1 MLDVL
6 VCFRPFVRLHLFDPL
21 ERSSPHLLLL
31 LFLLAPTSLVQRL
44 PVVRGSRQHH
54 YLPFT
59 PSLSPPCEFSA
70 NPRRLAGSI
79 YVFLPLPPVSCY
91 LVHKESAHSCQ
102 SCSLPSGLHW
112 ELLSSFFKS
121 THHQPNSSYTQNS
134 VLKMQLS
141 LFLVDLGAI
150 TNPGMPGQAGDKLAR
165 LVRSW
170 LRWF

>member
-59 PSLSPPCEFSA
+59 PSLSPPRVNSLQIPVASQAAFMFSSRFPLFHVIWCTKRVHTA
-70 NPRRLAGSI
+70 VKVAVCPQDCIGSCCQVSLNPPTTSPTAATRRI
-79 YVFLPLPPVSCY
+79 PC
-91 LVHKESAHSCQ
+91 
-102 SCSLPSGLHW
+102 
-112 ELLSSFFKS
+112 
-121 THHQPNSSYTQNS
+121 
-134 VLKMQLS
+134 
-141 LFLVDLGAI
+141 
-150 TNPGMPGQAGDKLAR
+150 
-165 LVRSW
+165 
-170 LRWF
+170 